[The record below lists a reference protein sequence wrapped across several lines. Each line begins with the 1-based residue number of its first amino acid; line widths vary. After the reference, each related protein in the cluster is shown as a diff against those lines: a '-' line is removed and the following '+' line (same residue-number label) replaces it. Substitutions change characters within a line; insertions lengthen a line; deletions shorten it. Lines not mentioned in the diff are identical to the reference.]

1 MNEDQKQNLADT
13 IGVLLA
19 AVMVT
24 ISLFELV
31 PAGMWLYLIGLVSGT
46 VILTNKFS
54 RIFQGE

>member
-19 AVMVT
+19 AVMLSV
-24 ISLFELV
+24 SLFELI
-31 PAGMWLYLIGLVSGT
+31 PAGLWLYLIGLVSGT